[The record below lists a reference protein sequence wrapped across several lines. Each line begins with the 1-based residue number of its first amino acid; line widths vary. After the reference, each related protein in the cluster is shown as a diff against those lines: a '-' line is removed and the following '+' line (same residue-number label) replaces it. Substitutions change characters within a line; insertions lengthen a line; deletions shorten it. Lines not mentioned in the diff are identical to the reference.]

1 MEILGIGPLELITI
15 LVIALIVLGPTDM
28 VKAGRTLGRFMRR
41 IITSPGWR
49 TFQQASRDLRYLPNK
64 LMREAGLDELEHDLQ
79 ELENKSRATKSSNID
94 SNMKEWQREI
104 SSWTSPPPTIGTP
117 PNEPDSPASAEPDEE
132 QASDQNSK
140 ETEPS

>member
-15 LVIALIVLGPTDM
+15 LIIALIVLGPTDM

-79 ELENKSRATKSSNID
+79 ELENKTRATKFQDID
-94 SNMKEWQREI
+94 SNVKEWQREI
-104 SSWTSPPPTIGTP
+104 SSWTTPPPTIGIP
-117 PNEPDSPASAEPDEE
+117 PGEPDSPTSAEPDEPV
-132 QASDQNSK
+132 SDQNSK